1 MRDFSKISPA
11 LWHSPRFNSLPS
23 DDGRYLY
30 LYFLTCEHQNSAGCY
45 RLPDGYA
52 CDDLRWSV
60 ERYASARKQLV
71 EAGLIGFDESCSV
84 LMIARWYKHNPPM
97 NEKHFIGIER
107 ILEKLPSGAIRE
119 AALIALNESWE
130 SIAAEKLTK
139 AQRQLKPASGLPNG
153 LQVAMPERLQ
163 TPFLTNRR

>member
-1 MRDFSKISPA
+1 
-11 LWHSPRFNSLPS
+11 
-23 DDGRYLY
+23 
-30 LYFLTCEHQNSAGCY
+30 
-45 RLPDGYA
+45 
-52 CDDLRWSV
+52 
-60 ERYASARKQLV
+60 
-71 EAGLIGFDESCSV
+71 
-84 LMIARWYKHNPPM
+84 MIARWYKHNPPM

-107 ILEKLPSGAIRE
+107 ILEKLPSDAIRE